1 MLVEHTAA
9 LVDHD
14 AVAVRGG
21 SDTLVF
27 YAEHLTRAQR
37 RVLRAHL
44 LAALGDDDEPSVTIA
59 VPSGWAAVEVSSRQR
74 PKAPLTAGTV
84 LFSVAAAAVL
94 TVFVAAVIILVANE
108 QRGDLTVAQAPDP
121 LPTEQARPPDQVIGP
136 GPQRAEQ
143 PSEQVA
149 TAAGAGLP
157 ADAPGRIGPA
167 RRPPGDLA
175 RSGTAPSV
183 VPDLEAAASERSG
196 LPRPPA
202 VEPPHLAALPESPD
216 VAVPDVAVPDVA
228 VPDVAVPD
236 VAVPDVA
243 VPDVA
248 VPDVAV
254 PDDPDLEVEVPDVE
268 EPGSSSGPIEV
279 VDRDE
284 DEAAEEDSAEG
295 AGDDNESGDAPD
307 GGSGDEEQADGG
319 GAVDRVAAGVDLD
332 D

>member
-59 VPSGWAAVEVSSRQR
+59 VPAGWAAVEVSSRQR
-74 PKAPLTAGTV
+74 PNAPLTAGTV
-84 LFSVAAAAVL
+84 LFSAAAAAVL
-94 TVFVAAVIILVANE
+94 TVFVAAVIILVANQ

-121 LPTEQARPPDQVIGP
+121 SPTEQARPPDQVI

-149 TAAGAGLP
+149 TAAGAGPP
-157 ADAPGRIGPA
+157 ADAPGRIAPA
-167 RRPPGDLA
+167 RRPPGDPA

-183 VPDLEAAASERSG
+183 LPDLEAAASERSR

-202 VEPPHLAALPESPD
+202 VERPDPPALPESPD
-216 VAVPDVAVPDVA
+216 VAVPDG
-228 VPDVAVPD
+228 
-236 VAVPDVA
+236 
-243 VPDVA
+243 
-248 VPDVAV
+248 AV

-284 DEAAEEDSAEG
+284 DEAAEEDGAEG
-295 AGDDNESGDAPD
+295 AGDDNDSGDAPD
-307 GGSGDEEQADGG
+307 GGSGDEEQAGG
-319 GAVDRVAAGVDLD
+319 GVVDRVAAGVDLD

>member
-59 VPSGWAAVEVSSRQR
+59 VPSGWAAVEVSSRRR
-74 PKAPLTAGTV
+74 PNAPLTAGTV
-84 LFSVAAAAVL
+84 LFSAAAAAVL

-108 QRGDLTVAQAPDP
+108 QREVTVALAPDSP
-121 LPTEQARPPDQVIGP
+121 PVATEWARPPGQVIGP
-136 GPQRAEQ
+136 GPQGPEQ

-149 TAAGAGLP
+149 TAAGEGVP
-157 ADAPGRIGPA
+157 ADAPSRLAPAGRLH
-167 RRPPGDLA
+167 GDLA

-183 VPDLEAAASERSG
+183 LPDLEAASEHSR
-196 LPRPPA
+196 A
-202 VEPPHLAALPESPD
+202 VEPPDLPALPGAPDVGAPDVGAPDVAEPD

-228 VPDVAVPD
+228 VPDA
-236 VAVPDVA
+236 
-243 VPDVA
+243 
-248 VPDVAV
+248 
-254 PDDPDLEVEVPDVE
+254 PDLEVEAPDVE
-268 EPGSSSGPIEV
+268 ERGSSPGRIEV

-284 DEAAEEDSAEG
+284 DEAAEQDGTED
-295 AGDDNESGDAPD
+295 AGDDHDSGDAPD
-307 GGSGDEEQADGG
+307 GGSGDEEQADDG
-319 GAVDRVAAGVDLD
+319 GAVGRVATGVDHAD
-332 D
+332 